1 MKKQPIFYVLIAIF
15 LVSVIGF
22 SVSFYKEY
30 SADKALKEQQ
40 EALKNQM
47 TDVSKEPV
55 KNEILP
61 KFEPLYNENKDFIG
75 WLTISDTIID
85 YPVMQLIDDE
95 NYYMSHDFDKNEN
108 INGCLVLDSDS
119 VSGVG
124 SKKYDYENGKKP
136 STNLIIHGHNMK
148 SGAMFGTLLSYDDET
163 FLKEHNKIKFSSLYE
178 DREYEVIS
186 VFYSQVYNKSD
197 DVFKFYKFF
206 DAKTQDEFDDW
217 YKNIKALSVY
227 DTGVT
232 AEFGDEFLTLTTCS
246 FHVEDGRF
254 VVVAKRVY

>member
-1 MKKQPIFYVLIAIF
+1 
-15 LVSVIGF
+15 VSR
-22 SVSFYKEY
+22 E
-30 SADKALKEQQ
+30 E
-40 EALKNQM
+40 
-47 TDVSKEPV
+47 
-55 KNEILP
+55 
-61 KFEPLYNENKDFIG
+61 KF
-75 WLTISDTIID
+75 
-85 YPVMQLIDDE
+85 
-95 NYYMSHDFDKNEN
+95 
-108 INGCLVLDSDS
+108 DSD
-119 VSGVG
+119 GVQLY
-124 SKKYDYENGKKP
+124 KYDYENGKKP

-148 SGAMFGTLLSYDDET
+148 SGAMFGTLLPYDDET

-206 DAKTQDEFDDW
+206 DAKTQEEFDDW